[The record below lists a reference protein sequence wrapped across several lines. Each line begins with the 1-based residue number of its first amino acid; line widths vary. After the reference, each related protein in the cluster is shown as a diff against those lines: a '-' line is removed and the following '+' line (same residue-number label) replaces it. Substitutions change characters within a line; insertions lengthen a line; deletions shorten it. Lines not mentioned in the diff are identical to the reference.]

1 MKRAVLC
8 VPNPQDYI
16 DQLVN
21 YSIMIINPV
30 TPLDRL
36 QYLLNN
42 SDYSLRITPAG
53 YDERDG
59 SDYPNEK
66 IFWYTSGTT
75 GDSKFYSFT
84 QEQIDHSAN
93 TVINA
98 YNLTENDRY
107 VSIMGLWHAHGAGF
121 YWAAK
126 HAGCE
131 MNFLSVKELRN
142 LPKFSPTFITAF
154 PNLLKAATNLKLDS
168 NLRFLRTAGAPLPD
182 SMYLELKQK
191 FSIPIIQAMGMT
203 ETIGHCFTNPLH
215 GEQRIGTIGLP
226 SGIEAKIDNSK
237 LSVRGVYT
245 NNWIETG
252 DLAEQDDAGY
262 YRILG
267 RYKDQINVNGIK
279 LNPISL
285 ETQLLTAVTSIEDCV
300 IFGTDTVK
308 CLYTGN
314 CNASDISTF
323 LTSLGAHCRPKLLQ
337 HVDVIPL
344 SPSGKVSRTY
354 LETLF

>member
-131 MNFLSVKELRN
+131 MNFLSVVID
-142 LPKFSPTFITAF
+142 IT
-154 PNLLKAATNLKLDS
+154 
-168 NLRFLRTAGAPLPD
+168 
-182 SMYLELKQK
+182 
-191 FSIPIIQAMGMT
+191 
-203 ETIGHCFTNPLH
+203 
-215 GEQRIGTIGLP
+215 LP
-226 SGIEAKIDNSK
+226 SAEESPLLEGTTTNVSSSAGMRSNGSNPHFSARK
-237 LSVRGVYT
+237 LYALR
-245 NNWIETG
+245 
-252 DLAEQDDAGY
+252 L
-262 YRILG
+262 
-267 RYKDQINVNGIK
+267 
-279 LNPISL
+279 
-285 ETQLLTAVTSIEDCV
+285 
-300 IFGTDTVK
+300 
-308 CLYTGN
+308 
-314 CNASDISTF
+314 
-323 LTSLGAHCRPKLLQ
+323 
-337 HVDVIPL
+337 
-344 SPSGKVSRTY
+344 
-354 LETLF
+354 